1 MKFGGTAVDS
11 GKKIVHI
18 TNMIKSYHD
27 KGNEII
33 GVFSAVSGIT
43 DEILNDSGYV

>member
-18 TNMIKSYHD
+18 TNLIKSYHD
-27 KGNEII
+27 KGNDII
-33 GVFSAVSGIT
+33 GVFFSSNG
-43 DEILNDSGYV
+43 DDR